1 MMEINLEVELA
12 ACSRILGE
20 SLEKLIRPLLEKRPS
35 PENSPAQSFKL
46 FSRDFARQVLAFLDP
61 QRDLSASQILV
72 LENGTGILARLLA
85 ERDVD
90 IVAAAPTENTARLAN
105 LLNPYPSIIYRWF
118 NPFPP
123 VDSFDLIIDSGILP
137 YYPAGLVCELLHFLA
152 GPCRRKMIVPFRTKL
167 PWYQRRPGREKSP
180 ASSGFEPAEGCVFS
194 RKEIAAL
201 IEKDC
206 GMILSETREA
216 LGGTILVK
224 ALKIPPSRRS

>member
-12 ACSRILGE
+12 GRSRILGE
-20 SLEKLIRPLLEKRPS
+20 SLEKLIRPLLETNSS
-35 PENSPAQSFKL
+35 PENSPSQSFKL

-85 ERDVD
+85 ERDAD

-118 NPFPP
+118 NPLPP
-123 VDSFDLIIDSGILP
+123 VENFDLVLDSGILP
-137 YYPAGLVCELLHFLA
+137 YYPASLIRELLPFLA
-152 GPCRRKMIVPFRTKL
+152 TTCRRKMIVPFCLKS
-167 PWYQRRPGREKSP
+167 PWYQRRLSKRKNQ
-180 ASSGFEPAEGCVFS
+180 ASGGFPIAEECVFS
-194 RKEIAAL
+194 RTEVAAL

-206 GMILSETREA
+206 GMTLYATREA
-216 LGGTILVK
+216 LEGSILIK
-224 ALKIPPSRRS
+224 AIKTPYLHRS